1 MSAAELVRATRV
13 RHRLTQGEL
22 AHRCATSQAQI
33 SRIERGDI
41 SPSVDT
47 LARILGAMGERLGL
61 SATPGPFGNQTES
74 DARRDMALSA
84 GERVVQAADLS
95 YALTAISA
103 GRSRRG

>member
-1 MSAAELVRATRV
+1 MSAAELVRATRG

-61 SATPGPFGNQTES
+61 SATPGPLETRPSPTHGAIWHSRPES
-74 DARRDMALSA
+74 
-84 GERVVQAADLS
+84 GW
-95 YALTAISA
+95 
-103 GRSRRG
+103 SRLRT